1 MKVSNEISE
10 SSGGGTGNAENVG
23 PEVKRLP
30 KDAHVMASILRDMG
44 IVEWEPR
51 VINQL
56 MEFSYNYVTTVIDNA
71 KIFSNH
77 ARKEHI
83 DVDDVRVAVQ
93 MYTDKNVTSPP
104 PRDMLLEVARTKNS
118 STLPIPKSTS
128 GLRLPPDRFCLT
140 SCNLKLKSNKKQPPR
155 SGPYYY
161 GSAAASTT
169 SSMMIPKNKVMMG
182 PPPTTSTTG
191 ASAAVSNSLGGQQPS
206 PVSIPTFTMTPQ
218 GGLSMASNQMRPVAK
233 MQVNPVT
240 AGRIQ
245 TASPAANKIQIQPT
259 STGGGPAMFT
269 MTINPN
275 NSPMVK
281 REPS

>member
-10 SSGGGTGNAENVG
+10 SSGGSGNAENVG

-77 ARKEHI
+77 ARKKHI

-104 PRDMLLEVARTKNS
+104 PRDLLLEVARTKNS

-169 SSMMIPKNKVMMG
+169 SSMMMPKNKVMMG

-191 ASAAVSNSLGGQQPS
+191 ASAPTSNSLGGQHPS
-206 PVSIPTFTMTPQ
+206 PVTIPTFTMTPQ

-233 MQVNPVT
+233 MQVTPAAVRLQST
-240 AGRIQ
+240 
-245 TASPAANKIQIQPT
+245 SPATNKIQIQPT
-259 STGGGPAMFT
+259 SAGGGPTMFA
-269 MTINPN
+269 
-275 NSPMVK
+275 
-281 REPS
+281 

>member
-1 MKVSNEISE
+1 
-10 SSGGGTGNAENVG
+10 
-23 PEVKRLP
+23 
-30 KDAHVMASILRDMG
+30 
-44 IVEWEPR
+44 
-51 VINQL
+51 
-56 MEFSYNYVTTVIDNA
+56 
-71 KIFSNH
+71 
-77 ARKEHI
+77 
-83 DVDDVRVAVQ
+83 
-93 MYTDKNVTSPP
+93 
-104 PRDMLLEVARTKNS
+104 
-118 STLPIPKSTS
+118 
-128 GLRLPPDRFCLT
+128 
-140 SCNLKLKSNKKQPPR
+140 
-155 SGPYYY
+155 
-161 GSAAASTT
+161 
-169 SSMMIPKNKVMMG
+169 MG

-245 TASPAANKIQIQPT
+245 TASPATNKIQIQPN

>member
-10 SSGGGTGNAENVG
+10 SSGGSGNAENVG

-71 KIFSNH
+71 KIFSSH
-77 ARKEHI
+77 ARKKHI

-104 PRDMLLEVARTKNS
+104 HRDLLLEVARTKNT

-169 SSMMIPKNKVMMG
+169 SSMMMPKNKVMMG

-191 ASAAVSNSLGGQQPS
+191 ASAPTSISLGGQLPS
-206 PVSIPTFTMTPQ
+206 PVTMPTFTMTPQ

-233 MQVNPVT
+233 MQVNPV
-240 AGRIQ
+240 AGRLQ
-245 TASPAANKIQIQPT
+245 SASPATNKIQIQPT
-259 STGGGPAMFT
+259 SAGGGPAMFT

-281 REPS
+281 GEPS

>member
-10 SSGGGTGNAENVG
+10 SSGGSGNAENVG

-56 MEFSYNYVTTVIDNA
+56 MEFSYNYVTTIIDNA
-71 KIFSNH
+71 KIFSSH
-77 ARKEHI
+77 ARKKHI

-93 MYTDKNVTSPP
+93 MYIDKNVTSPP
-104 PRDMLLEVARTKNS
+104 HRDLLLEVARTKNA

-169 SSMMIPKNKVMMG
+169 SSMMTPKSKVMMG

-191 ASAAVSNSLGGQQPS
+191 ASALASNSLGGQQPS
-206 PVSIPTFTMTPQ
+206 PVTIPTFTMTPQ

-233 MQVNPVT
+233 MQVNPA
-240 AGRIQ
+240 AGRLQ
-245 TASPAANKIQIQPT
+245 SASPATNKIQIQPT
-259 STGGGPAMFT
+259 SVGGGPAMFT

-281 REPS
+281 GEPS